1 MDEYIK
7 GFMDENDI
15 SFNEFFE
22 NYKLKILSKNKEY
35 NDLKSKKR
43 KIYDKYP
50 EIMHLIEDS
59 VPMTFDVEKVQD
71 FNELQ
76 TICSMMDK
84 IEVKEAYKLGAKE
97 SYICSIWICLK
108 FNFEIYHFLEIIWYN
123 VCK

>member
-15 SFNEFFE
+15 SFNEFFG
-22 NYKLKILSKNKEY
+22 NHKLKILSKNKEY

-59 VPMTFDVEKVQD
+59 VPMTFDVEKVQAFD
-71 FNELQ
+71 ELQ

-97 SYICSIWICLK
+97 SYIYMQYMDMLK
-108 FNFEIYHFLEIIWYN
+108 I
-123 VCK
+123 